1 MANPGEVNHIVNQ
14 PVLDQRVAYCTR
26 FVTAKPFRHVV
37 IDNFLEPH
45 FCAALLAQ
53 FPSFDEKG
61 AINENG
67 VVGSKSTQERVRA
80 LGGEFCRLDDLV
92 QSAPFLK
99 LIENITGIAGLKY
112 DPYYFGG
119 GTHENREG
127 QDLDAHVDFNYHP
140 VTRQHRR
147 LNLIIYLNEEWR
159 DEWGGSLQLHRD
171 PYLDPRE
178 DDIITITPL
187 LNRCVI
193 FETNEHSWHGFERI
207 QLPLERKEL
216 SRKSFALYF
225 YTDSRPAK
233 ETAEEHSTVYV
244 ERHLPLRFVPGMR
257 LEPEELQEIRLLLAR
272 RDQHLKR
279 LYRNIHRL
287 YGELNR
293 LRLGQGPEAVTAVR
307 AVKAAEATGAGSPG
321 TTAVPDALAAERMIQ
336 VLRQRVHELEHS
348 TSWRLT
354 APVRALRRLF
364 AGRG

>member
-1 MANPGEVNHIVNQ
+1 MSNPVELNRIVNQ
-14 PVLDQRVAYCTR
+14 PVLDQRVAYCER
-26 FVTAKPFRHVV
+26 FVAAKPFRHVV
-37 IDNFLEPH
+37 IDGFLAPD
-45 FCAALLAQ
+45 FCAALLQQ

-67 VVGSKSTQERVRA
+67 EIGGKSTQERVRA
-80 LGGEFCRLDDLV
+80 LGKEFCQLDDVV
-92 QSAPFLK
+92 QSAAFLK
-99 LIENITGIAGLKY
+99 LIENITGVEKLQY

-119 GTHENREG
+119 GTHDNREG

-178 DDIITITPL
+178 DDIITVTPL

-207 QLPLERKEL
+207 NLPEGKKHL

-244 ERHLPLRFVPGMR
+244 ERHLPQRFVAGMQ
-257 LEPEELQEIRLLLAR
+257 LEPEDLQQVRLLLAR

-287 YGELNR
+287 YGEVNR
-293 LRLGQGPEAVTAVR
+293 MRLSQGQAAMGGDSQDEASVQNVA
-307 AVKAAEATGAGSPG
+307 
-321 TTAVPDALAAERMIQ
+321 AAERMIQ
-336 VLRQRVHELEHS
+336 ALRSRVYELEHS
-348 TSWRLT
+348 TSWRIT
-354 APVRALRRLF
+354 APVRAVRRWLT
-364 AGRG
+364 GRG

>member
-1 MANPGEVNHIVNQ
+1 
-14 PVLDQRVAYCTR
+14 
-26 FVTAKPFRHVV
+26 
-37 IDNFLEPH
+37 
-45 FCAALLAQ
+45 LLQQ
-53 FPSFDEKG
+53 FPAFDEKG
-61 AINENG
+61 AVNENG
-67 VVGSKSTQERVRA
+67 AIGGKSTQERVRG
-80 LGGEFCRLDDLV
+80 LGREFCRLDDAV
-92 QSAPFLK
+92 QSAPFLS
-99 LIENITGIAGLKY
+99 LIENLTGIEQLQY

-147 LNLIIYLNEEWR
+147 LNLIIYLNEEWQ
-159 DEWGGSLQLHRD
+159 DEWGGSLQLHKD

-178 DDIITITPL
+178 DEIITITPL

-207 QLPLERKEL
+207 RLPQHRQQL

-244 ERHLPLRFVPGMR
+244 ERHLPQRFSPGMR
-257 LEPEELQEIRLLLAR
+257 LEEADVREIRLLLAR

-287 YGELNR
+287 YGEVNR
-293 LRLGQGPEAVTAVR
+293 LKSMNLSSSADDAVSH
-307 AVKAAEATGAGSPG
+307 EGAGD
-321 TTAVPDALAAERMIQ
+321 DAAAAQRMILSLRTQ
-336 VLRQRVHELEHS
+336 VRELQQS
-348 TSWRLT
+348 TSWRVT
-354 APVRALRRLF
+354 APLRALKRLF
-364 AGRG
+364 SERTRRESRGREA